1 VSFPWHFLSFLGE
14 PPTIRKL
21 KFLPSSFRI
30 QGQSAASFSARGTGA
45 GNPRSSNL
53 LGALSSNHYL
63 TNLDFGTA
71 HNGNAIGSGFVLAGG
86 VTGTDFFLV
95 E

>member
-30 QGQSAASFSARGTGA
+30 QGHPYPHTVRVVVNQMPVPNIGTIQLDLRTGLQGPRGIGGIPRRGGWVQA
-45 GNPRSSNL
+45 G
-53 LGALSSNHYL
+53 Y
-63 TNLDFGTA
+63 
-71 HNGNAIGSGFVLAGG
+71 
-86 VTGTDFFLV
+86 
-95 E
+95 